1 MMRIEEMV
9 RDKVGREELDRV
21 AEFFEEAIKEIL
33 YRYAKRIE
41 VCTRSNR

>member
-1 MMRIEEMV
+1 MMRMEEIV
-9 RDKVGREELDRV
+9 RDKVGREELDRA

-33 YRYAKRIE
+33 HSYTKRIE